1 MSAEDPEPSQAATA
15 LVLGILSLFV
25 PILGPFA
32 WGIGGGEV
40 KAIDEGRRPP
50 ENRSL
55 AQAGKILGMIMTWLM
70 IVGFGLLI
78 LLIVLAVANASS

>member
-1 MSAEDPEPSQAATA
+1 MSTPYPETSQASTA

-55 AQAGKILGMIMTWLM
+55 ARAGKILGMIMTWLM
-70 IVGFGLLI
+70 IIGFGFLL
-78 LLIVLAVANASS
+78 LLVALAIANANG